1 MIMPVPP
8 RFLLPIWGFPNRN
21 IIAIHGLPASSR
33 RPWTLNAMQET
44 RKLRAGEN
52 AFAWLMMAL
61 SLFVLMQAYLI
72 SGFSSISSAGTFP
85 MVAAAIMVVA
95 MALTLLNNRKLA
107 KPDADGLKDELRRA
121 AKQVLPKVFLVYT
134 GIIIGYMLLIQPLHF
149 LPSSFAFLLVS
160 MIYLKG
166 STVIKSLLISTLT
179 LACIYIVFQYFF
191 RVVLP

>member
-1 MIMPVPP
+1 M
-8 RFLLPIWGFPNRN
+8 
-21 IIAIHGLPASSR
+21 ASRASPG
-33 RPWTLNAMQET
+33 RPLTSNAMKEI

-52 AFAWLMMAL
+52 LFAWLMMAL
-61 SLFVLMQAYLI
+61 SLFVLIQAYLI

-95 MALTLLNNRKLA
+95 MALILLNNRKLA
-107 KPDADGLKDELRRA
+107 KPDADGLKDELRQA

-134 GIIIGYMLLIQPLHF
+134 GIIIGYMILIRPLHF

-166 STVIKSLLISTLT
+166 STVIKSLIISILT

>member
-1 MIMPVPP
+1 MPVQP
-8 RFLLPIWGFPNRN
+8 RFPRQIWGFPNRN
-21 IIAIHGLPASSR
+21 PITTHGLPASYE
-33 RPWTLNAMQET
+33 RPSTSNVMKEI

-52 AFAWLMMAL
+52 LFAWLMMAF
-61 SLFVLMQAYLI
+61 SLFVLVQAYLI

-85 MVAAAIMVVA
+85 MGAAAIMVVA
-95 MALTLLNNRKLA
+95 MALILVTNRKLE
-107 KPDADGLKDELRRA
+107 KPDADGLKDELQQA
-121 AKQVLPKVFLVYT
+121 VKQVLPKVFLVYT
-134 GIIIGYMLLIQPLHF
+134 GVIIGYMILIQPLHF

-166 STVIKSLLISTLT
+166 STAIKSLIISTLT

>member
-1 MIMPVPP
+1 MKE
-8 RFLLPIWGFPNRN
+8 N
-21 IIAIHGLPASSR
+21 
-33 RPWTLNAMQET
+33 

-52 AFAWLMMAL
+52 FFAWLMMAF
-61 SLFVLMQAYLI
+61 SLFVLFQAYLI

-85 MVAAAIMVVA
+85 MGAAAIMVVA
-95 MALTLLNNRKLA
+95 MALILLNNRKLE

-121 AKQVLPKVFLVYT
+121 AKQVLPKVFLVYAAV
-134 GIIIGYMLLIQPLHF
+134 IIGYMILIQPLHF

-166 STVIKSLLISTLT
+166 STVIKSLIISTIT
-179 LACIYIVFQYFF
+179 LACIYIVFQFLF

>member
-1 MIMPVPP
+1 MAS
-8 RFLLPIWGFPNRN
+8 R
-21 IIAIHGLPASSR
+21 ASSE
-33 RPWTLNAMQET
+33 RPLTSNAMKEI

-52 AFAWLMMAL
+52 LFAWLMMAL
-61 SLFVLMQAYLI
+61 SLFVLIQAYLI

-95 MALTLLNNRKLA
+95 MALILLNNRKLE
-107 KPDADGLKDELRRA
+107 KPDADGLKDELRQA

-134 GIIIGYMLLIQPLHF
+134 GIIIGYMILIQPLHF

-166 STVIKSLLISTLT
+166 STVIKSLIISILT
-179 LACIYIVFQYFF
+179 LACIYIVFQFFF

>member
-1 MIMPVPP
+1 MKEI
-8 RFLLPIWGFPNRN
+8 
-21 IIAIHGLPASSR
+21 
-33 RPWTLNAMQET
+33 

-52 AFAWLMMAL
+52 LFAWLMMAF
-61 SLFVLMQAYLI
+61 SLFVLVQAYLI

-85 MVAAAIMVVA
+85 MGAAAIMVAA
-95 MALTLLNNRKLA
+95 MALILLDNRKLK
-107 KPDADGLKDELRRA
+107 KPDADGLKDELQQA
-121 AKQVLPKVFLVYT
+121 VKQVLPKVFLVYT
-134 GIIIGYMLLIQPLHF
+134 GVIIGYMILIQPLHF

-166 STVIKSLLISTLT
+166 STVIKSLIISTLT

>member
-1 MIMPVPP
+1 MAS
-8 RFLLPIWGFPNRN
+8 R
-21 IIAIHGLPASSR
+21 ASSE
-33 RPWTLNAMQET
+33 RPLTSNAMKEI

-52 AFAWLMMAL
+52 LFAWLMMAL
-61 SLFVLMQAYLI
+61 SLFVLIQAYLI
-72 SGFSSISSAGTFP
+72 SGFSSISSAGMFP

-95 MALTLLNNRKLA
+95 MALILLNNRKLA
-107 KPDADGLKDELRRA
+107 KPDADGLKDELRQA

-134 GIIIGYMLLIQPLHF
+134 GIIIGYMILIQPLHF

-166 STVIKSLLISTLT
+166 STVIKSLIISILT
-179 LACIYIVFQYFF
+179 LACIYIVFQFFF

>member
-1 MIMPVPP
+1 M
-8 RFLLPIWGFPNRN
+8 
-21 IIAIHGLPASSR
+21 ASRASPG
-33 RPWTLNAMQET
+33 RPLTSNAMKEI

-52 AFAWLMMAL
+52 LFAWLMMTL
-61 SLFVLMQAYLI
+61 SLFVLIQAYLI

-95 MALTLLNNRKLA
+95 MALILLNNRKLA
-107 KPDADGLKDELRRA
+107 KPDADGLKDELRQA

-134 GIIIGYMLLIQPLHF
+134 GIIIGYMILIRPLHF
-149 LPSSFAFLLVS
+149 LPSSFAFLIVS
-160 MIYLKG
+160 MIYTKG
-166 STVIKSLLISTLT
+166 STVIKSLIISILT

>member
-1 MIMPVPP
+1 MPVPP
-8 RFLLPIWGFPNRN
+8 RFLRPIWGSPNRN
-21 IIAIHGLPASSR
+21 PITAHGLPTSSR
-33 RPWTLNAMQET
+33 RPWTLIAMKEI

-52 AFAWLMMAL
+52 LFAWLMMAL
-61 SLFVLMQAYLI
+61 SLFVLIQAYLI

-85 MVAAAIMVVA
+85 MVAATIMVVA
-95 MALTLLNNRKLA
+95 MAMVLLNNRKLA
-107 KPDADGLKDELRRA
+107 RSDTDGLKDELRRA

-166 STVIKSLLISTLT
+166 STVIKSLIISTLT